1 MGGCPIYYNHYNT
14 GRPHTS
20 NLRYVSCYQDI
31 PTESYYPF
39 GYGLSYSKFEY
50 YDLKISS
57 KEIKEDSKIIV
68 SVKVKNNS
76 NIPGYEIIEL
86 YLQDM
91 FANVVR
97 PVKELKA
104 FKKQKFEAFEEK
116 TVIFEIT
123 VDMLKFWN
131 ENLEYKAEY
140 GEFKVLVGA
149 DSANTIEKKFEYI
162 K

>member
-1 MGGCPIYYNHYNT
+1 MS
-14 GRPHTS
+14 R
-20 NLRYVSCYQDI
+20 YQDI

-57 KEIKEDSKIIV
+57 KEIREDSKIIV

-76 NIPGYEIIEL
+76 DIPGYEIVQL

-91 FANVVR
+91 FASVVR

-104 FKKQKFEAFEEK
+104 FKKEKFEAFEEK
-116 TVIFEIT
+116 TIIFEIT

-131 ENLEYKAEY
+131 EYLEYKAEY
-140 GEFKVLVGA
+140 GEFKVFVGA
-149 DSANTIEKKFEYI
+149 DSVNTIEKKFEYI